1 MKINEFP
8 KKVGSLFPK
17 RKEIKLK
24 TFPIN
29 FKIIPNYQDLFE
41 RIMQRKLIFH
51 SHQTFINEKTNTYNE
66 SYLDIL
72 YGNLYKKKRN
82 SSFSKFNNNEIQ
94 NKLSLNKSN
103 FKIINKSKSKKKY
116 YLKDDNLN
124 KRVNKMSKEHLNFF
138 KRNQSFDL
146 SKKNIKEKDEKENKR
161 NKSECKKKQFK
172 VKKKEMKLLKLNI
185 LPLPIKYFH
194 V

>member
-1 MKINEFP
+1 MKNNEFP

-146 SKKNIKEKDEKENKR
+146 SKKILRKKMKKKIKEIKVNVKKNNSR
-161 NKSECKKKQFK
+161 LKKKK
-172 VKKKEMKLLKLNI
+172 
-185 LPLPIKYFH
+185 
-194 V
+194 

>member
-1 MKINEFP
+1 MKNNEFP
-8 KKVGSLFPK
+8 KKVGSLIHK

-29 FKIIPNYQDLFE
+29 FKIIPNYQELFE

-72 YGNLYKKKRN
+72 YDNLYKKKRN
-82 SSFSKFNNNEIQ
+82 SSFSKINNNEIQ
-94 NKLSLNKSN
+94 TKLSQNKTN
-103 FKIINKSKSKKKY
+103 FPILNKSKSKKKY
-116 YLKDDNLN
+116 FLKDDNLN

-138 KRNQSFDL
+138 KKNQSLDW
-146 SKKNIKEKDEKENKR
+146 SQKTIKKKDENENKR
-161 NKSECKKKQFK
+161 NKSESKKQYYK
-172 VKKKEMKLLKLNI
+172 IKNKGLKLQKLNI

>member
-1 MKINEFP
+1 MKNNEFP
-8 KKVGSLFPK
+8 KKVGSLIHK

-29 FKIIPNYQDLFE
+29 FKIIPNYQELFE

-72 YGNLYKKKRN
+72 FGNLYKKKRN
-82 SSFSKFNNNEIQ
+82 SSFSKFNHNEIQ
-94 NKLSLNKSN
+94 KKLSLNKTN
-103 FKIINKSKSKKKY
+103 LPILNKSQTKKKY
-116 YLKDDNLN
+116 FLKDDNLN
-124 KRVNKMSKEHLNFF
+124 KRVNTMSKEHLNFF
-138 KRNQSFDL
+138 KKNQSLDL
-146 SKKNIKEKDEKENKR
+146 TIKKIQKNDQNENKKN
-161 NKSECKKKQFK
+161 KSQCKKQQLK
-172 VKKKEMKLLKLNI
+172 VKNKGLKLKKLNL